1 MKEETRAYLLLH
13 GAVILFGFTAILGAL
28 INLNSF
34 VLVWWRVLIAAIG
47 ISFFTKGIG
56 FILTTP
62 KKKLLQY
69 IFVGSVIAIHWSL
82 FFLSVKLAGASIC
95 LVCMATTSLFI
106 SIIEP
111 LLLKQKFQQLDFII
125 AILIVPGMILVA
137 NSAGISKAWGIAA
150 GLSSAALAGVFSTLN
165 KKYVGNVSVWHLSWI
180 EMFSAWLTLGI
191 ILGIAYF
198 LDVKFKVLPTSQ
210 DWFYLIL
217 LGVLCTTIA
226 HAMSLVALKHIS
238 AFTLGLVINLEPI
251 YGIVLAAILLNEH
264 KALSSNFYI
273 GAALIMFTIF
283 TYPFLKKRFSHAF

>member
-13 GAVILFGFTAILGAL
+13 GAVILFGFTAILGSL
-28 INLNSF
+28 IHLNAF

-56 FILTTP
+56 FIRTIP
-62 KKKLLQY
+62 AKKLLQY
-69 IFVGSVIAIHWSL
+69 IFVGSVIAVHWSL

-111 LLLKQKFQQLDFII
+111 MMLKQNFQRLDFFI
-125 AILIVPGMILVA
+125 AIMIVPGMILVA
-137 NSAGISKAWGIAA
+137 NSAGISKLWGIVA

-165 KKYVGNVSVWHLSWI
+165 KKYISNVSIWHLSWI
-180 EMFSAWLTLGI
+180 EMISAWLTLGI
-191 ILGIAYF
+191 LLGIAY
-198 LDVKFKVLPTSQ
+198 LFKAEFKILPSSS

-217 LGVLCTTIA
+217 LGFLCTTIA

-238 AFTLGLVINLEPI
+238 AFALGLVINLEPI
-251 YGIVLAAILLNEH
+251 YGILLAAVLLREH
-264 KALSSNFYI
+264 RALNQNFYI
-273 GAALIMFTIF
+273 GASLIMFAVF
-283 TYPFLKKRFSHAF
+283 TYPFFKKRFSHAL